1 MTAALLATAGAASS
15 YPADSPEGADRDGSR
30 ATARSSTRR
39 PGGRCLG
46 ALQTAINRLWWS
58 HLKFAGYWVAI
69 LTPAGGGT
77 LRFRDRCCRGGG
89 TSLTATSAAT
99 DRTAL
104 PNPWA
109 TDRQFK
115 DGRLSVFGS
124 D

>member
-1 MTAALLATAGAASS
+1 MTAALLATAGAASP
-15 YPADSPEGADRDGSR
+15 YTADSPEGADRDGSR
-30 ATARSSTRR
+30 DGSKLDPAT
-39 PGGRCLG
+39 GGRCLG
-46 ALQTAINRLWWS
+46 ALLTAINRLRWG